1 MRDKKITDVAEALK
15 FKGFSAEEVEL
26 AASELE
32 SGLAAFDEL
41 AYVLMNGTPEQRLD
55 IIQKVAES
63 DNSPALAGLVLAGA
77 YRYYELVMAT
87 EAAVEKPVRTAPDE
101 QALFT

>member
-32 SGLAAFDEL
+32 SGLAAFDAL
-41 AYVLMNGTPEQRLD
+41 VYVLLNGTSEQRFD
-55 IIQKVAES
+55 TIQKVAES
-63 DNSPALAGLVLAGA
+63 DNAIALAGLVLAGA
-77 YRYYELVMAT
+77 SRYCELVMAT
-87 EAAVEKPVRTAPDE
+87 KVAAEKPVRTDPDE
-101 QALFT
+101 SARFA